1 MLPHFSII
9 IAAILNLII
18 GLFDK
23 SFALVPRLV
32 QNKWSSKA
40 NNHLFDMIGRKGNI
54 LAPFTIP
61 ASYYSTTY
69 SFSAAYFQ
77 NGSLQK

>member
-1 MLPHFSII
+1 MWNKYSKKISASMLPHFSII

-61 ASYYSTTY
+61 ATTPLKG
-69 SFSAAYFQ
+69 
-77 NGSLQK
+77 N